1 MKKKVKLLNNL
12 ERKYFEEIYQCL
24 KDYPLWD
31 MENIFNGKTP
41 ERDEFKT
48 FPLRFYVR
56 DKNTRLSVAAH
67 EAGHAI
73 VAAAT
78 YKFIDEVV
86 IDGKDHPEGWL
97 GWVTS
102 SPRNAR
108 RDNDGDSPVKL
119 NIGMPPKPII
129 IIDILIDAAGFVGE
143 SLIGKKTGANH
154 EKFLIYCRCR
164 HLDDL
169 DGVVQLTNWTHYVEW
184 CRKIILNNDKLFW
197 KVIDDLLTNSSLTD
211 TIKTLLNNTTEKEPI
226 ELFF

>member
-1 MKKKVKLLNNL
+1 MKKTVPLLNSL

-24 KDYPLWD
+24 NNYYLWD
-31 MENIFNGKTP
+31 MENIFNGNTP

-56 DKNTRLSVAAH
+56 DKNTRLSIAAH

-78 YKFIDEVV
+78 YKLVDEVV
-86 IDGKDHPEGWL
+86 IDAKDHPEGWL
-97 GWVTS
+97 GWVHS
-102 SPRNAR
+102 SAR
-108 RDNDGDSPVKL
+108 GKKNDDPPINQTV
-119 NIGMPPKPII
+119 GMPPKPIM

-154 EKFLIYCRCR
+154 EKFLVYCRCR
-164 HLDDL
+164 HLDNL
-169 DGVVQLTNWTHYVEW
+169 DGVEPLTNWIHYIEW
-184 CRKIILNNDKLFW
+184 CRKIILNNEKLFW

-211 TIKTLLNNTTEKEPI
+211 PIKTLLNNTTEKEPI
-226 ELFF
+226 DLFF